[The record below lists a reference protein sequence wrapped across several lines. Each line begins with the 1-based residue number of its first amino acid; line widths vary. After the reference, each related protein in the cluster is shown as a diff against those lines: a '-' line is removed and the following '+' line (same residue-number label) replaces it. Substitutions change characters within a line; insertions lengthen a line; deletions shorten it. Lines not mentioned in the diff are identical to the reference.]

1 MHLNGEMTRKSSKV
15 KSNLCWIVN
24 IQEVEHY
31 HALSGSCSWQKG
43 GFLKTF
49 RLILQC
55 IWLVGFCQI
64 ASSPFWV
71 TFFQHRLLATLSI
84 WSCSAFKSLAV
95 LFQPFQWF
103 SQLIGGPER
112 IQYPPGRKIRST
124 SIKYSPSAPYQMD
137 KSKIKMIN
145 LPLEDIHD
153 KMSKSSKLCNL
164 DYHIVPK
171 GWGNENNV
179 PYRKLLQGKVAF

>member
-1 MHLNGEMTRKSSKV
+1 MDFLLFVSVLLQKADAPNDLLEILCKWKRNVSCAARMGTGEWQGNPL
-15 KSNLCWIVN
+15 KSNLGWIII
-24 IQEVEHY
+24 IQYIGHY

-137 KSKIKMIN
+137 N
-145 LPLEDIHD
+145 
-153 KMSKSSKLCNL
+153 
-164 DYHIVPK
+164 
-171 GWGNENNV
+171 
-179 PYRKLLQGKVAF
+179 